1 MTIAVYTNFQGTQ
14 HNYSV
19 DVEFPGNFDF
29 ILEPDA
35 VEDILESVDAAS
47 LADCFQRQ
55 LESEHRNVINSEID
69 CGNIIPSEETI
80 TFIRSDACYETQS
93 IHKIEEIK
101 GKLIQNYYQ
110 KSFHVPSKPQK
121 CHR

>member
-1 MTIAVYTNFQGTQ
+1 M
-14 HNYSV
+14 
-19 DVEFPGNFDF
+19 DFPGNFDF

-47 LADCFQRQ
+47 LADCVHRQ

-69 CGNIIPSEETI
+69 CDNFIPSEETI
-80 TFIRSDACYETQS
+80 TFIRSDTSYETQS

-110 KSFHVPSKPQK
+110 KSFHQS
-121 CHR
+121 HRNVTAHDFPVSSVAI